1 MNENQKSNK
10 TIYLILI
17 GLLLLTNVIVGYFL
31 VNKNN
36 LNTELQKENT
46 TVNTQFSEIQVQYNQ
61 TISELNDVK
70 GINSQMDSI
79 IELREGD
86 LVSKKVEIEKLLKK
100 GNLTSAELNKARTL
114 IAELKSEN
122 KKVLEELIT
131 LKEENKGLKNENSSL
146 STNLE
151 KEIKAKDELNVAKGK
166 LEESNKYLNSKYDLG
181 SLLQTN
187 SLMAIG
193 VKVKSNG
200 KELETNR
207 IKKMEKLRICYETGV
222 NNVIEKGNVEHFL
235 RIVGPNGVT
244 VTGAESGDF
253 KGSDGSDMK
262 YSKKISFDYNN
273 LNSKKCIYWEGN
285 NYSPGMYV
293 VEIFQ
298 GNHKIGTSKFELK

>member
-100 GNLTSAELNKARTL
+100 GNLTSAELNKARTQYWK
-114 IAELKSEN
+114 EQYP
-122 KKVLEELIT
+122 KK
-131 LKEENKGLKNENSSL
+131 
-146 STNLE
+146 
-151 KEIKAKDELNVAKGK
+151 
-166 LEESNKYLNSKYDLG
+166 
-181 SLLQTN
+181 
-187 SLMAIG
+187 
-193 VKVKSNG
+193 
-200 KELETNR
+200 
-207 IKKMEKLRICYETGV
+207 
-222 NNVIEKGNVEHFL
+222 
-235 RIVGPNGVT
+235 
-244 VTGAESGDF
+244 
-253 KGSDGSDMK
+253 
-262 YSKKISFDYNN
+262 
-273 LNSKKCIYWEGN
+273 
-285 NYSPGMYV
+285 
-293 VEIFQ
+293 
-298 GNHKIGTSKFELK
+298 